1 MTRHKAQP
9 ASYREQ
15 PLHALTVRQA
25 QTLDAIA
32 GRIFPTTDTPGAV
45 EAGAVFYIDQALAGP
60 YPELLPFYSRALR
73 ALDRYAK
80 KQFGQPFVQVSN
92 DQQDSVLKDFEA
104 SAVPAYAKAVEF
116 FETVRA
122 HILEGVFGEPN
133 YGGNKNFV
141 GWQLVGFPGQQ
152 YGYPDPYINRVV
164 NMEPVACEGVPRNPT
179 SHD

>member
-1 MTRHKAQP
+1 MTRPETQP
-9 ASYREQ
+9 PVYRDQ
-15 PLHALTVRQA
+15 QLHALTVRQA
-25 QTLDAIA
+25 QTLDAIG

-45 EAGAVFYIDQALAGP
+45 EAGAVFYIDQALSGP

-73 ALDRYAK
+73 ALDRHAK
-80 KQFGQPFVQVSN
+80 NKFGAPFVKLSD

-104 SAVPAYAKAVEF
+104 GAVPDYAKAAEF

-133 YGGNKNFV
+133 YGGNKGLV
-141 GWQLVGFPGQQ
+141 GWRLVGFPGQQ

-164 NMEPVACEGVPRNPT
+164 DMEPVACEGAPRKPNQ
-179 SHD
+179 S